1 MRHVLLL
8 YILRCTLHKHI
19 HVSLSYHK
27 HSITMIDVSMY
38 ELEILQLVTR
48 IIGRL
53 EIFYLFLTT
62 VSATS

>member
-1 MRHVLLL
+1 
-8 YILRCTLHKHI
+8 
-19 HVSLSYHK
+19 
-27 HSITMIDVSMY
+27 MIDVSMY